1 MNLLDVL
8 NDPLYLFIV
17 LFLIH
22 YLELLLLPFYSK
34 VVVLNYAL
42 FKL

>member
-1 MNLLDVL
+1 MNLLVVL
-8 NDPLYLFIV
+8 NDPLYPFIV
-17 LFLIH
+17 LFLS

-34 VVVLNYAL
+34 VVVLDYAL